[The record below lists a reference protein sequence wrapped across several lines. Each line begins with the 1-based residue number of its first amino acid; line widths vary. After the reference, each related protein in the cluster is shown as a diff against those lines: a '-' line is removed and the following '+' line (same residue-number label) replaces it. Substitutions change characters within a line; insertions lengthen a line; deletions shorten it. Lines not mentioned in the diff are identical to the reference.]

1 MGRRLGLKGVDR
13 VDDTCIPQSSVGA
26 PPGGAQPPEGKGLA
40 VTKFKAAVF
49 DWAGTT
55 VDFGSFAPMGVFVKA
70 FEQFGITA
78 TIDEARGPMGS
89 AKRDHIRAMMDMPSI
104 AAQWVSTFG
113 NPPAEEDIDKVYEVF
128 VPLNE
133 MVAADYADLIPG
145 TLETIAYLRGKG
157 MKVGSTTGYTRS
169 IMEHVLPVAAAQGYV
184 PDNLVCSDDLPEGR
198 PGPLGMYQCMVD
210 LVAYPPSAI
219 LKVDDTAP
227 GIGEGVAAGCVTVG
241 LALSGNAVGKTL
253 EDLAAMDP
261 AEVDLLRQTATGIL
275 KDAGADH
282 VIDTIADLPSLI
294 DRLEM
299 E

>member
-1 MGRRLGLKGVDR
+1 M
-13 VDDTCIPQSSVGA
+13 
-26 PPGGAQPPEGKGLA
+26 
-40 VTKFKAAVF
+40 TKFKAAVF

-70 FEQFGITA
+70 FDEFGITA

-89 AKRDHIRAMMDMPSI
+89 AKWDHIRAMMDMPSI
-104 AAQWVSTFG
+104 AKQWEAKYSAAPTNADV
-113 NPPAEEDIDKVYEVF
+113 DKVYEVF
-128 VPLNE
+128 VPMNE
-133 MVAADYADLIPG
+133 KVAADYADLIPG
-145 TLETIAYLRGKG
+145 TLDTMAYLRGKG

-169 IMEHVLPVAAAQGYV
+169 IMENVLPVAAAQGYE

-198 PGPLGMYQCMVD
+198 PGPLGMYKCMVD

-241 LALSGNAVGKTL
+241 LALSGNAVGKTVEEL
-253 EDLAAMDP
+253 EAMDP
-261 AEVDLLRQTATGIL
+261 AEIDQLRQNATRIL

-282 VIDTIADLPSLI
+282 VIDTIADLPALI
-294 DRLEM
+294 DRLEA